1 MNDTPPRGVV
11 GLLTGQALAF
21 GVTLAL
27 LIIPANALFLDEYGS
42 EWLPATYIA
51 IAVVGSGASAL
62 IARAARRTRL
72 VRVATASLGALA
84 ALYAG
89 SWVILVAG
97 GVWVSALLLVLFP
110 IALQV
115 GFVFIGGQ
123 AGRLLDVRQMK
134 ELFPRV
140 VSGFAVGFLVGGLLG
155 VPLLT
160 LLGSTEHLL
169 LATTVAQLAFLG
181 LLVVT
186 ERRFPEVR
194 AAPADD
200 TPAVARPPLRTMFAS
215 GLALLLLVYQVLSA
229 MGSQVVDFLLF
240 DRAAAQYSG
249 DDLTQFLSVYTAA
262 LNLVDILFLAL
273 VAGPLMRRFGLR
285 LGLLLNPVVVAGVL
299 AVMVVVAAGPGA
311 AAFGL
316 FVLAG
321 VLRIADIAATDG
333 TTRTSINAAYQIVP
347 IEERLAVQAV
357 VEGIGV
363 PVAIGATGVLLLAL
377 SVLDLGTGAV
387 IAFGLV
393 LGLIWTAIAVSVYRS
408 YTRALAE
415 EMRRRSLVASGFD
428 FAEDDAA
435 AVRALLRS
443 DDARDVRLGLD
454 LLAGVT
460 SPASDVELRHVA
472 EHANPEVRVRALA
485 QLAANGDTRAAADV
499 EALVDDLAHSGDA
512 ADRRA
517 AAAACGSRGVV
528 AIDPGVLL
536 SLLDDPDLSVRA
548 AALDAVLPDDS
559 TVPEVVR
566 RVVAAVEEPR
576 IAGSATTAL
585 RRLGD
590 AAVPLL
596 GAALARDGAPRRASL
611 VRAAAAAAA
620 EHGVGIIAPALRSS
634 DRAVVLTALG
644 ALDAAGAAEV
654 VPAAVLDDV
663 FHDASSHAGRALAAR
678 AALAGHGDPLTRALE
693 DEIDLARGLVIEV
706 LALRHGERIRE
717 AVRVVDHGDGARRAL
732 GVEALDVAISRE
744 EAAVALPLVRR
755 DRTGTQEPAPSTR
768 TPEEWIADIAGD
780 PEAVWR
786 SPWLALCARHVAGP

>member
-1 MNDTPPRGVV
+1 
-11 GLLTGQALAF
+11 
-21 GVTLAL
+21 
-27 LIIPANALFLDEYGS
+27 
-42 EWLPATYIA
+42 
-51 IAVVGSGASAL
+51 
-62 IARAARRTRL
+62 
-72 VRVATASLGALA
+72 
-84 ALYAG
+84 
-89 SWVILVAG
+89 
-97 GVWVSALLLVLFP
+97 
-110 IALQV
+110 
-115 GFVFIGGQ
+115 
-123 AGRLLDVRQMK
+123 
-134 ELFPRV
+134 
-140 VSGFAVGFLVGGLLG
+140 
-155 VPLLT
+155 
-160 LLGSTEHLL
+160 
-169 LATTVAQLAFLG
+169 
-181 LLVVT
+181 
-186 ERRFPEVR
+186 
-194 AAPADD
+194 
-200 TPAVARPPLRTMFAS
+200 
-215 GLALLLLVYQVLSA
+215 
-229 MGSQVVDFLLF
+229 
-240 DRAAAQYSG
+240 
-249 DDLTQFLSVYTAA
+249 VYTAA

-285 LGLLLNPVVVAGVL
+285 LELLLNPIVVAGVL

-377 SVLDLGTGAV
+377 NVLDLGTGAV

-472 EHANPEVRVRALA
+472 EHATRRFVCARSHSSQRTATRVRPPTSKRSSTISLTPATPPIARGGSSVRVA
-485 QLAANGDTRAAADV
+485 G
-499 EALVDDLAHSGDA
+499 SGGHRP
-512 ADRRA
+512 RRA
-517 AAAACGSRGVV
+517 ALPPRRPRPVGASRGSRRRPAGRFHR
-528 AIDPGVLL
+528 PGGRP
-536 SLLDDPDLSVRA
+536 SG
-548 AALDAVLPDDS
+548 
-559 TVPEVVR
+559 R
-566 RVVAAVEEPR
+566 RSGR
-576 IAGSATTAL
+576 
-585 RRLGD
+585 
-590 AAVPLL
+590 
-596 GAALARDGAPRRASL
+596 GAAHRRQRDHRTPAARRRSRPPPRRRAGPRRRTQTCLARPGGRRGSG
-611 VRAAAAAAA
+611 RARGRR
-620 EHGVGIIAPALRSS
+620 HW
-634 DRAVVLTALG
+634 
-644 ALDAAGAAEV
+644 AGASELRPRGGAHRPRDARRRRRSRV

-678 AALAGHGDPLTRALE
+678 VALAGHGDPLTRALD
-693 DEIDLARGLVIEV
+693 DEIDLARELVIDV
-706 LALRHGERIRE
+706 LALRHGDRIRE

-755 DRTGTQEPAPSTR
+755 DRTGTPEPAPSTR

-786 SPWLALCARHVAGP
+786 SPWLALCARHVAGA